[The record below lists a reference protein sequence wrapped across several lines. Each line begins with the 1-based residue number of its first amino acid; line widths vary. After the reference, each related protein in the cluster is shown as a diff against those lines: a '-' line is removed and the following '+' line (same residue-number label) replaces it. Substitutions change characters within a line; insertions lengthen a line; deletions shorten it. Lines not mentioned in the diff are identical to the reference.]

1 VFDARGPG
9 DELYGIDRALACL
22 RAHHTQVSGDIIE
35 ALREDVQLFCAGQPP
50 DDDQTAIIV
59 RRRMT

>member
-1 VFDARGPG
+1 
-9 DELYGIDRALACL
+9 
-22 RAHHTQVSGDIIE
+22 VSGDIIE